1 MPMDPTRGSA
11 PVWTG
16 MVDVGAV
23 TQPIPGA
30 PRSALSILVALGI
43 PVILCILV
51 ALRIPVSQCSPAAL
65 DTSVALWCWW
75 PWVHP
80 APGQALL
87 EPGTEGPNGQ
97 LHPFPPPIPWFLV
110 LIPGFRPIRQLCHHL
125 QPKAM
130 ALEQCWEDKA
140 LAEGIQGWFQ
150 LSQITAPAQ
159 DGEAEISTECQR
171 LWLSKGF
178 RTSLTPVGPWLEP
191 TCLQVSQ

>member
-30 PRSALSILVALGI
+30 PRSALSILVALGIPVSLSILVALGI

-97 LHPFPPPIPWFLV
+97 LHPFPPQF
-110 LIPGFRPIRQLCHHL
+110 PGFLC
-125 QPKAM
+125 
-130 ALEQCWEDKA
+130 
-140 LAEGIQGWFQ
+140 
-150 LSQITAPAQ
+150 LSQDSDLSDSSAITSSQRPWPWSNAGKTKPLQRASR
-159 DGEAEISTECQR
+159 DGSSSLKLQLLHRMER
-171 LWLSKGF
+171 LKSPRSARGF
-178 RTSLTPVGPWLEP
+178 G
-191 TCLQVSQ
+191 